1 MTVTTRARSTRAV
14 PGLAVSIDAVDS
26 TDATDTIALHGRADV
41 ESAVVLADMLA
52 RLLVLHDTS
61 VVVDLSDTEL
71 VDAAAARV
79 LGNAAEFLTDR
90 DRRLTL
96 RSPSSRLVSV
106 LESCGLAHMIERADS
121 PAP

>member
-79 LGNAAEFLTDR
+79 LGNAAEFLNDR

-96 RSPSSRLVSV
+96 RSPSSRLVPV
-106 LESCGLAHMIERADS
+106 LERSGLAHMIERADS
-121 PAP
+121 PRS